1 MMMGR
6 EITNTND
13 GRLLSCNGRLLS
25 CDGRLLSKSG
35 RLLTHKKVI
44 RRYLRR
50 SEEGRET
57 SFTLPSLK
65 NKKLNT
71 TDVRGYFAQLRKYSF
86 PPAPLQAAHINAVA
100 PGPMMRERAD
110 LA

>member
-13 GRLLSCNGRLLS
+13 GRLLSCN
-25 CDGRLLSKSG
+25 GRLLSKSG

-71 TDVRGYFAQLRKYSF
+71 TVNDA
-86 PPAPLQAAHINAVA
+86 
-100 PGPMMRERAD
+100 
-110 LA
+110 